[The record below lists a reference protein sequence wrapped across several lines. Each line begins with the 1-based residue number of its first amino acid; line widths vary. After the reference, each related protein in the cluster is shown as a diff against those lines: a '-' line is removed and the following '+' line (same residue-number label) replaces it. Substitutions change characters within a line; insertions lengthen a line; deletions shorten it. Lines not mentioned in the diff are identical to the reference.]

1 MLSYHPIIT
10 RYVSA
15 VINVEKK
22 VARENGM
29 RDLLCEPNTST
40 SPSKVEYLV
49 EKDGVGR
56 SGQPSSGH
64 WSEVAG
70 SQMSHRVARGLS

>member
-1 MLSYHPIIT
+1 M
-10 RYVSA
+10 
-15 VINVEKK
+15 NVEKY
-22 VARENGM
+22 VAKDSGT
-29 RDLLCEPNTST
+29 RDLQCEPSTST
-40 SPSKVEYLV
+40 SPSNVEYLV

-70 SQMSHRVARGLS
+70 SQMSQRVARGLS

>member
-1 MLSYHPIIT
+1 
-10 RYVSA
+10 
-15 VINVEKK
+15 
-22 VARENGM
+22 M

-70 SQMSHRVARGLS
+70 SQMSHKVARGLS